1 MNLELVGLSTA
12 LGTALLAS
20 ITDIR
25 ERRIPNAL
33 TLVGLVCAVSIVAIS
48 GQWSDALLGSGFG
61 IAMMA
66 LPRLVSRDAVGLGD
80 VKLIGV
86 LGLGAGMAGIVV
98 VVGLAVAV
106 ATPIVL
112 WAGPKEGDLRP
123 LPFAPFLAVGVL
135 GCVAVRFTS
144 GGG

>member
-1 MNLELVGLSTA
+1 MNLDLVGLSAA
-12 LGTALLAS
+12 LGIALLAS

-33 TLVGLVCAVSIVAIS
+33 ILIGLLVAVSIAAIG

-112 WAGPKEGDLRP
+112 WAGAKEGDLRP

-135 GCVAVRFTS
+135 GCVAVRFAS

>member
-1 MNLELVGLSTA
+1 VSLGLFGLSTA
-12 LGTALLAS
+12 LGVALLAS

-33 TLVGLVCAVSIVAIS
+33 ILVGLVVAVGVAAMS
-48 GQWSDALLGSGFG
+48 GEWSDALLGSGFG

-135 GCVAVRFTS
+135 GCAVLRFAS